1 MKPARWIAT
10 LFAAVLFGAAPAHAA
25 LLTFFGEDLGMG
37 EAVRL
42 PAHPN
47 ADAARTA
54 FLASLIGVGTENF
67 EGFANGTGAPLAIN
81 FPGAGTATLGGGGN
95 IANVPAGTN
104 GFGRYP
110 ISGNQ
115 YWESGEGFT
124 VTFSDPVAAFGF
136 YGVDIGD
143 FGGQVTLTLA
153 GGGAQVI
160 NIPST
165 INGLGGSVLYFGII
179 ETLTFTAITFGN
191 TAAGTDFFGFDDM
204 TIGSLEQ
211 VRPGPEPGSLA
222 LLALGLVALAASRKL
237 RER

>member
-1 MKPARWIAT
+1 M
-10 LFAAVLFGAAPAHAA
+10 
-25 LLTFFGEDLGMG
+25 
-37 EAVRL
+37 
-42 PAHPN
+42 
-47 ADAARTA
+47 
-54 FLASLIGVGTENF
+54 
-67 EGFANGTGAPLAIN
+67 
-81 FPGAGTATLGGGGN
+81 
-95 IANVPAGTN
+95 
-104 GFGRYP
+104 
-110 ISGNQ
+110 
-115 YWESGEGFT
+115 
-124 VTFSDPVAAFGF
+124 AAFGF

-143 FGGQVTLTLA
+143 FDGQVTLTLA

-160 NIPST
+160 NVPNT

-191 TAAGTDFFGFDDM
+191 TAAGIDFFGFDDM